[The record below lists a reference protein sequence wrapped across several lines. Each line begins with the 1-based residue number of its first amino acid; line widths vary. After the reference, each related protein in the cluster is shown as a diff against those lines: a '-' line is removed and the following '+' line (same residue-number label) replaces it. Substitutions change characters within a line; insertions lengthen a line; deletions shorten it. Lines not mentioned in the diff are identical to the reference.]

1 MKQYFLPVLLLLCA
15 GNLFSQSKFGIA
27 TYTMPSGWQSTQQA
41 FSIVLEN
48 KNIKAAL
55 CRITIYG
62 TENTA
67 VTTTNTYL
75 QYRAGKNG
83 TNARFNPNL
92 KQVVK
97 TETNGNIGFSSGGT
111 GTVNEKEVR
120 IYFYSF
126 TNGKETFF
134 VELLTDSNECTEA
147 FNKFLTT
154 LLIDPVTEEASE
166 SNGTRSKAKRA
177 RKAAPAA
184 PAAPAPM
191 M

>member
-1 MKQYFLPVLLLLCA
+1 MKQYFIPVLLLLCA
-15 GNLFSQSKFGIA
+15 GNLFSQNKLGIA
-27 TYTMPSGWQSTQQA
+27 TFTVPFGWQSTQQSS
-41 FSIVLEN
+41 SIVLEN
-48 KNIKAAL
+48 KNSKGSL
-55 CRITIYG
+55 CRITIFG

-67 VTTTNTYL
+67 VTSANTYL

-83 TNARFNPNL
+83 MNARYTASL
-92 KQVVK
+92 KQVVR
-97 TETNGNIGFSSGGT
+97 TETNGNIGFSSGGI

-134 VELLTDSNECTEA
+134 VELLTDSNACTTE
-147 FNKFLTT
+147 FNQFLNS
-154 LLIDPVTEEASE
+154 LLIDPAAEEASG
-166 SNGTRSKAKRA
+166 NAKR
-177 RKAAPAA
+177 RKKAAPAA

>member
-15 GNLFSQSKFGIA
+15 GNLFSQTKFGIA
-27 TYTMPSGWQSTQQA
+27 TYTVPFGWQSTPQA
-41 FSIVLEN
+41 SSMVLEN
-48 KNIKAAL
+48 KNSKDAL

-67 VTTTNTYL
+67 VTTANTYL
-75 QYRAGKNG
+75 QYRTGKNG
-83 TNARFNPNL
+83 MNARFNPSL

-111 GTVNEKEVR
+111 STVNEKGIR

-126 TNGKETFF
+126 TNGSETFF
-134 VELLTDSNECTEA
+134 VELLTGSNDCTTA
-147 FNKFLTT
+147 FNQFLAS
-154 LLIDPVTEEASE
+154 LLIDPATEETSG
-166 SNGTRSKAKRA
+166 NAKRI
-177 RKAAPAA
+177 RMAAPAA